1 MSWKTLAISV
11 ASESAEVLETMLW
24 DSGAV
29 SVTLTD
35 AEDQPLFEPGPGEV
49 PLWAN
54 MTVTAMYEDD
64 ADTESLA
71 ENLKAQGYDVLFT
84 DELGD
89 RVWEREWLSQFK
101 PLKFGEHL
109 WICPSGYAV
118 EEPDAVILHLDPG
131 LAFGTGTHPTTALCL
146 EWLDGNLRPGE
157 TLLDY
162 GCGSGILGIA
172 GRLLG
177 AKSIVAVDNDPQAL
191 IATEDNAE
199 RNGVQDDLLAC
210 LPEQFVKDEQY
221 ARQYDVVVANILAQ
235 PLVELAH
242 QLSNMVRPGGHL
254 VLSGIMSSQK
264 DWVAKAYRLELMS
277 EKEVDGWVCLSFR
290 RAP

>member
-11 ASESAEVLETMLW
+11 ASESAEVLEAMLW

-146 EWLDGNLRPGE
+146 EWLDGNLTPGQ

-177 AKSIVAVDNDPQAL
+177 AKNIVAVDNDPQAL
-191 IATEDNAE
+191 VATEDNAQ

-210 LPEQFVKDEQY
+210 LPEQFVKDDKY

-235 PLVELAH
+235 PLVQLAH
-242 QLSNMVRPGGHL
+242 QLSNLVKPGGHL

-277 EKEVDGWVCLSFR
+277 EKEFDGWVCLSFR
-290 RAP
+290 RDS